1 LVLLRLNS
9 GIPIILPEFFMGE
22 QLSKVY
28 EPKTIE
34 KQANEIW
41 FSQAFFH
48 AEAVPPKKKTA
59 RKPYTIVIP
68 PPNVTAPLHLGHALN
83 NTLQDVLIRF
93 RRMQNYNT
101 LWMPGTDH
109 AGIATQTVVE
119 KRLLAEQGKKRT
131 DFQRDE
137 FIAHVQAWKDEYEA
151 TIISQLKAMG
161 CSCDWQRTRFT
172 MDEVCAK
179 AVRAAFF
186 KLFKDGLIYRGK
198 RLVNWDPATQT
209 VLADDEVEHETI
221 EGYFWYLRYPLAE
234 SVEIEGER
242 IEYVTVAT
250 TRPET
255 MLGDTA
261 VAMNPADLRAK
272 FLVGKKIRL
281 PIVGRII
288 PIIADEHVVLPNPDS
303 EDEKAR
309 FSTGFLK
316 VTPAH
321 DPDDWEIGQRQG
333 LEVINVM
340 APDGSISDK
349 CGWTD
354 WEQIKN
360 PDVENLIGMD
370 RFEAREAIVE
380 WFRQENLL
388 EDVREYAHEVGHSY
402 RSHVPIEP
410 YLSDQWY
417 IAVKKPIPSLV
428 ARDSLLTEKLIEGTD
443 VPVYSLAGLALK
455 PLLDGRLR
463 FIPERYANTYRSWL
477 ENLRDWPISRQLWWG
492 HRIPIW
498 SKNIIL
504 DKTNWS
510 QCTWAGRDPEKV
522 GFCQRFVE
530 KGTGSVVDT
539 GCPDESMFGKEWIVY
554 LTTDRENTSWQKK
567 NLEQHGW
574 QQDADV
580 LDTWFSSALWP
591 FSTMGW
597 PDETAEL
604 KTFYPGDVLCT
615 AREIITLWVSRMVM
629 MGQYYVG
636 DIPFKDVFIHAMI
649 QDGEGRKM
657 SKSLGNGIDPLVAIN
672 SHGADAMRFTLAS
685 MTTQTQDVRMPVE
698 KMKLPDGRTEN
709 TSPKF
714 DIGRNFCNKL
724 WNASRFALMN
734 LDGLEPDKF
743 DKGKMTITDRWILSR
758 LAQTITDVTAALDE
772 YKYSEPLAQLYKFF
786 WNDFC
791 DWYLEW
797 IKPRMRNEQQK
808 PIAQNV
814 LAFVLDQI
822 LRLLHPFVPFIT
834 EGIFQK
840 LNEISSVRGLKGL
853 AEAKKSE
860 VLVVAEWPKQLNS
873 LVNEDVERQ
882 IEIIQSP
889 VRAFRDIKNK
899 YNIPNSEMVSA
910 SASVPA
916 ETVSLLKTNADLICQ
931 MAGLKEFN
939 PGTDI
944 PKPSKAAVSLVEG
957 MSFYVHNVIDP
968 DAERRKLEKQKD
980 EIEKARKAVET
991 KLNNENFVAKAKPQ
1005 VVAATRDKLTEL
1017 TEQLKL
1023 LEKHLSEL

>member
-1 LVLLRLNS
+1 
-9 GIPIILPEFFMGE
+9 MGE

-48 AEAVPPKKKTA
+48 AEAPPAGKKTT

-119 KRLLAEQGKKRT
+119 KRLLAEQDKKRT

-172 MDEVCAK
+172 MDDVCAK

-209 VLADDEVEHETI
+209 VLADDEVEHETV
-221 EGYFWYLRYPLAE
+221 EGHFWYMRYPLVK
-234 SVEIEGER
+234 SVELEGER

-261 VAMNPADLRAK
+261 VAMNPADNRAK
-272 FLVGKKIRL
+272 NLVGKKVRL

-288 PIIADEHVVLPNPDS
+288 PIIADEHVVLPDAES

-349 CGWTD
+349 FGWTD

-380 WFRQENLL
+380 WFREEGLL
-388 EDVREYAHEVGHSY
+388 EEVRPYSHEVGHSY

-428 ARDSLLTEKLIEGTD
+428 TRDSCLEEGFIEGTD
-443 VPVYSLAGLALK
+443 VPVNSLAGLALK

-463 FIPERYANTYRSWL
+463 FIPERYKETYRSWL

-498 SKNIIL
+498 YCQSCGQ
-504 DKTNWS
+504 TNS
-510 QCTWAGRDPEKV
+510 GTNDPTSCEK
-522 GFCQRFVE
+522 C
-530 KGTGSVVDT
+530 GSDNLVQ
-539 GCPDESMFGKEWIVY
+539 DE
-554 LTTDRENTSWQKK
+554 
-567 NLEQHGW
+567 
-574 QQDADV
+574 DV

-597 PDETAEL
+597 PDETPEL

-629 MGQYYVG
+629 MGQYCAG
-636 DIPFKDVFIHAMI
+636 DIPFRDVFIHAMI

-672 SHGADAMRFTLAS
+672 SHGADAMRFTLTS

-698 KMKLPDGRTEN
+698 KMKLPDGRIEN

-743 DKGKMTITDRWILSR
+743 DKDKMTITDRWILSR
-758 LAQTITDVTAALDE
+758 LAQTITDVTEALDE

-797 IKPRMRNEQQK
+797 IKPRMFAAVRPRRNGQDEQQK

-814 LAFVLDQI
+814 LAFVLDQT

-840 LNEISSVRGLKGL
+840 LNEIAPVRGLKNL

-860 VLVVAEWPKQLNS
+860 ALVVAEWPKQLNS
-873 LVNEDVERQ
+873 LVDENVERQ
-882 IEIIQSP
+882 IEIIQSL

-899 YNIPNSEMVSA
+899 YNIPNSEMMSA
-910 SASVPA
+910 SASVPV
-916 ETVSLLKTNADLICQ
+916 ETVSFLKTNAELICQ

-944 PKPSKAAVSLVEG
+944 PKPAKAAVSVVEG
-957 MSFYVHNVIDP
+957 LSFYMHNVIDP

-980 EIEKARKAVET
+980 EIEKAKKAVET
-991 KLNNENFVAKAKPQ
+991 KLNNENFVTRAKPQ
-1005 VVAATRDKLTEL
+1005 VVAQARDKLAEL